1 MPHLVVGDVTPDP
14 DGIGLFGPPA
24 VVAHANR
31 ATHTVHQ
38 PRRGRILDGHAE
50 RHAKSVPPKERRQ
63 RVDGVTSAEDSAIS
77 RRGTVADL
85 AYDVPET

>member
-1 MPHLVVGDVTPDP
+1 MTLEWRRDDKGRASTPTGVAIQGDPA
-14 DGIGLFGPPA
+14 GIGLFGPPA

-50 RHAKSVPPKERRQ
+50 RHATSVPPQ
-63 RVDGVTSAEDSAIS
+63 SAHTAGPWGDE
-77 RRGTVADL
+77 G
-85 AYDVPET
+85 